1 MAADD
6 DEYVLIES
14 ELGGEFSRDGI
25 TVDVQIY
32 RGQEDTT
39 WILEVVDAANNSY
52 VWDVEFLTDQA
63 AMNEFLA
70 SVKRA
75 GMKQYNN

>member
-14 ELGGEFSRDGI
+14 ELGGEFIRDGI

-32 RGQEDTT
+32 RSEEDAT

-52 VWDVEFLTDQA
+52 VWDVEFLTD
-63 AMNEFLA
+63 
-70 SVKRA
+70 
-75 GMKQYNN
+75 